1 MKKNLKKLLV
11 YGLTLVCGMLLTCC
25 SEKKDASEDT
35 PTTAASQDN
44 KNDKYSSVIYDHKW
58 QSTGDKSLIVCEK
71 DGSFKYYQSEE
82 DLTDNYFEG
91 TYSFYVGK
99 DAVDFITTELAEY
112 SVKEGELDD
121 LFDKNEEYNED
132 NFVCL
137 VLHNEQCLVLGE
149 NQIDE
154 PYNTPYYGF
163 ILENDGKLC
172 LDIANMNSGNYT
184 TFISK

>member
-1 MKKNLKKLLV
+1 M
-11 YGLTLVCGMLLTCC
+11 
-25 SEKKDASEDT
+25 
-35 PTTAASQDN
+35 
-44 KNDKYSSVIYDHKW
+44 
-58 QSTGDKSLIVCEK
+58 
-71 DGSFKYYQSEE
+71 
-82 DLTDNYFEG
+82 
-91 TYSFYVGK
+91 GK

-112 SVKEGELDD
+112 SVKEDELDD